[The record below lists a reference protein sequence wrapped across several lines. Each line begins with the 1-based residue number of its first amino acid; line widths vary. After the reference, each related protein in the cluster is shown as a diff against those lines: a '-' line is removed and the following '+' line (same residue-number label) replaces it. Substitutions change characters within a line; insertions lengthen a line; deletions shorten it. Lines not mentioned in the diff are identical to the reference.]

1 VDVEVLGVVNVLVGT
16 GLDSIDD
23 LSSVQHGLENGRGGC
38 AYSRFQVHQ
47 DGAWDVARIVGLV
60 EEDIL
65 AVAAFGSKVLE
76 IAVAIDAVFLTQLL
90 PEL

>member
-1 VDVEVLGVVNVLVGT
+1 MCSAWDG
-16 GLDSIDD
+16 
-23 LSSVQHGLENGRGGC
+23 NGRDGS
-38 AYSRFQVHQ
+38 AYSRFEIHQ

-60 EEDIL
+60 EEDIF

-76 IAVAIDAVFLTQLL
+76 ITVAIDAVFLTQLL